1 MLLISR
7 SSLLKKHSNMSHY
20 RFVFFGTPE
29 IAVTA
34 LKGLSGEGL
43 VPSLIVTAPDRP
55 SGRGMKMTETPV
67 KAYAR
72 TSDIPCISPEKI
84 TPDIIEH
91 LTETGPWDFF
101 IVVAYGKILR
111 QPLLDIVNGKVINI
125 HPSLL
130 PLYRGPSPIESVLLS
145 DDVETG
151 VTVMQIDADV
161 DHGPTIAM
169 EKFPIEK
176 GILAQELETKSA
188 LIGAR
193 LIALNI
199 EAYAHDTKELTEQ
212 DHSIATFTKKI
223 QKIDGLLDESLS
235 DWEKWKHYR
244 AYTPWPGISMV
255 VTKRGL
261 PVRIKITKAHY
272 SDETFTIDECTPENR
287 KPLSEAGFK
296 QWLSS

>member
-1 MLLISR
+1 MT
-7 SSLLKKHSNMSHY
+7 HY

-34 LKGLSGEGL
+34 LKELSGFGL
-43 VPSLIVTAPDRP
+43 VPSLVVTAPDRP
-55 SGRGMKMTETPV
+55 AGRGMKMTETPV
-67 KAYAR
+67 KKYA
-72 TSDIPCISPEKI
+72 SSLDIPCISPEKI

-111 QPLLDIVNGKVINI
+111 QPLLDIVSGKVINI

-145 DDVETG
+145 DDTETG
-151 VTVMQIDADV
+151 VSVMQIDVDV
-161 DHGPTIAM
+161 YHGPIIAVERFPL
-169 EKFPIEK
+169 EKK
-176 GILAQELETKSA
+176 MTASELETKSA

-193 LIALNI
+193 LISERI
-199 EAYAHDTKELTEQ
+199 EAYAHDTAELTEQ
-212 DHSIATFTKKI
+212 DHSSATFTKKI
-223 QKIDGLLDESLS
+223 QKSDGLLDESLS

-244 AYTPWPGISMV
+244 AYTPWPGISMI
-255 VTKRGL
+255 VTKRDA

-272 SDETFTIDECTPENR
+272 TDETFVIDECIPENG